1 MAATSVLILEVRTCK
16 GGGELLTRVIFIYGP
31 YSAMILTA
39 HWFELRRLVHAR
51 SGRLAAEGKCSRVA
65 STFSTRRSTVRADHT
80 LCLRSRRRR

>member
-39 HWFELRRLVHAR
+39 HRFDLTRLVHPEVGALLQK
-51 SGRLAAEGKCSRVA
+51 GNAAIPVTPLSPLYPLEEG
-65 STFSTRRSTVRADHT
+65 
-80 LCLRSRRRR
+80 